1 MRYEYVARNEA
12 GRVIKG
18 ILDAYDESSARA
30 KLRSMGVYVT
40 SLSKPGKWD
49 FLFRGKKVKP
59 FDIAIL
65 SEQLAS
71 MINAGI
77 SVVKSLNVL
86 GQQVDNPNL
95 RRIVHEI
102 EEDVSHGT
110 FFADSIAKHPN
121 IFSKVF
127 VNLVRVG
134 ELGGV
139 LDEMLLRLSSYL
151 NKEMEIRQKV
161 RTALTYPAVILS
173 FAVIAISFL
182 VVFVIPRFAA
192 IYTKLG
198 ITLPLATL
206 ILVRVGELVKHY
218 WWALLLFFGVASIAF
233 KYVTSTAVGQISFDK
248 LKLRMPIFGE
258 LIKKS
263 TVSRFLRV
271 FAALVNSGV
280 PVMEALDVV
289 DNISNNKVLTRAL
302 ERLKDNVNRGGDI
315 STPLSESGIFPAAA
329 LQMIAAGEESG
340 ELGKMLNKSSD
351 FLDRDVEHTTK
362 KLITA
367 LGPALTFGLAIAI
380 GLVIMAIYL
389 PMFDLIGK
397 MSNQ

>member
-1 MRYEYVARNEA
+1 MLYEYVARNEA
-12 GRVIKG
+12 GRIIKG
-18 ILDAYDESSARA
+18 LVDALDESAARA
-30 KLRSMGVYVT
+30 KLRNMGVYVT

-49 FLFRGKKVKP
+49 FLFRGKKVKS
-59 FDIAIL
+59 FDIAVL

-71 MINAGI
+71 MINSGI

-86 GQQVDNPNL
+86 GQQIDNSTL
-95 RRIVHEI
+95 RHVVHEI

-139 LDEMLLRLSSYL
+139 LDEMLQRLSSYL

-161 RTALTYPAVILS
+161 RAALTYPIIILS
-173 FAVIAISFL
+173 FAVIAVGFL
-182 VVFVIPRFAA
+182 VIFVVPRFAA

-206 ILVRVGELVKHY
+206 ALVRTGEFVKHY
-218 WWALLLFFGVASIAF
+218 WWALLLFLGVAFIGL
-233 KYVTSTAVGQISFDK
+233 KYFTSTMKGQISFDK
-248 LKLRMPIFGE
+248 LKLRLPIFGE

-289 DNISNNKVLTRAL
+289 DNISTNKVLMNAL
-302 ERLKDNVNRGGDI
+302 ESLKESVNKGGDI
-315 STPLSESGIFPAAA
+315 STPLSESGIFPPAA

-362 KLITA
+362 KIITA
-367 LGPALTFGLAIAI
+367 LGPTLTFGLAIAI

-397 MSNQ
+397 IAHQ

>member
-289 DNISNNKVLTRAL
+289 DDISNNKVLTRAL

>member
-1 MRYEYVARNEA
+1 MRYEYVARNKA
-12 GRVIKG
+12 GRIIKG
-18 ILDAYDESSARA
+18 IVDAYDESSARA
-30 KLRSMGVYVT
+30 KLRNMGVYVT

-59 FDIAIL
+59 FDVAVF

-77 SVVKSLNVL
+77 SVVRSLSVL
-86 GQQVDNPNL
+86 GQQIENSTL
-95 RRIVHEI
+95 RNVVHEI
-102 EEDVSHGT
+102 GEDVSQGT
-110 FFADSIAKHPN
+110 FLADSIAKHPN
-121 IFSKVF
+121 IFSKIF

-139 LDEMLLRLSSYL
+139 LDEMLQRLAAYL

-161 RTALTYPAVILS
+161 RAAFAYPAIVLS
-173 FAVIAISFL
+173 FAVIAIGFL
-182 VVFVIPRFAA
+182 IIFVVPRFAN
-192 IYTKLG
+192 IYIKLG
-198 ITLPLATL
+198 ITLPLPTL
-206 ILVRVGELVKHY
+206 ALVRTGEFVKHY
-218 WWALLLFFGVASIAF
+218 WWMLLLSIGVVIIAF
-233 KYVTSTAVGQISFDK
+233 RYLTSTANGQISFDK
-248 LKLRMPIFGE
+248 LKLHLPIFGD

-289 DNISNNKVLTRAL
+289 DNISHNKVLGRAL
-302 ERLKDNVNRGGDI
+302 EKLKGSVNKGGGI
-315 STPLSESGIFPAAA
+315 TTPLAESGIFPPAA

-340 ELGKMLNKSSD
+340 EMGKMLNKSSD

-389 PMFDLIGK
+389 PMFDLISK
-397 MSNQ
+397 IAKK